1 MPPVRR
7 PMSRSAAAPHYAL
20 PVEVVPGLSSPW
32 QLEPLVVAPAAV
44 AAVCFFQGFVRLRR
58 RGRSDHASWVRA
70 ALFTLGLAAA
80 VLPLV
85 SPLDELG
92 DRFLLSAHMLQHV
105 LIGDAAPALLLVSLR
120 GPLLF
125 FAVPEALL
133 RAFRRASWPAR
144 AAAWL
149 TRPPVA
155 LLAWAVAYGGWHVPA
170 AYDYAARHQSVHD
183 LEHASFVAAGLL
195 VWTLLVDPA
204 RHGRL
209 SRGMRLAIVAALLA
223 LGTVISDV
231 LIFTL
236 HPLYPTYAGEVHRVF
251 GLSALRDQQLAG
263 LVMAVEQ
270 FVTLGTCAAL
280 LLLPELR
287 RRRRARVAV
296 ARQPA

>member
-1 MPPVRR
+1 VDG
-7 PMSRSAAAPHYAL
+7 
-20 PVEVVPGLSSPW
+20 VPGLSSPW

-58 RGRSDHASWVRA
+58 RGRSDHASWARA

-125 FAVPEALL
+125 FVVPKPLL
-133 RAFRRASWPAR
+133 RVLGRAAWPPR
-144 AAAWL
+144 VAAWL
-149 TRPPVA
+149 VRPQVA
-155 LLAWAVAYGGWHVPA
+155 LLAWAAAYGGWHVPA

-195 VWTLLVDPA
+195 VWSLLVDPA

-209 SRGMRLAIVAALLA
+209 SRGKRLAILAALFA
-223 LGTVISDV
+223 LGTVISDL

-236 HPLYPTYAGEVHRVF
+236 HPLYPAYAGEAHRVF
-251 GLSALRDQQLAG
+251 GLSPLRDQQLAG

-270 FVTLGTCAAL
+270 LATLGTCAAL

-287 RRRRARVAV
+287 RRRRARVGV